1 MVNVKV
7 PPYLFFHGTT
17 EQLTHLSLIWY
28 DGHYNMAHG
37 YRKTIHIPQKKT
49 SLSTDKHSALT
60 FPGNQQILNGGVRG
74 TRALHTQLE

>member
-1 MVNVKV
+1 MMA
-7 PPYLFFHGTT
+7 TT
-17 EQLTHLSLIWY
+17 TWHMDTEKQYISL
-28 DGHYNMAHG
+28 
-37 YRKTIHIPQKKT
+37 KKKT